1 MSSHMIRSFPHK
13 LSLAPHDSLRAFLF
27 RNGDLRMFQNTA
39 MGQDSTRERRKTISL
54 LAPWQLA
61 SDMAPRAMIAQPHP
75 ELCGFGVSKLQIC
88 LNPESWT
95 NYEMLWDL
103 KHVVPLGWHKLQ
115 LVPVMAQLGSASI
128 LKRSSNPLWRRF
140 RRWTQSYLEANMSP
154 NTPNSENAKT
164 DGIWWGFHVW
174 QYQYISIQLRHR
186 KYE

>member
-27 RNGDLRMFQNTA
+27 RNGDLRMFRNTA

-128 LKRSSNPLWRRF
+128 VNRSSNPLWRRF
-140 RRWTQSYLEANMSP
+140 RRWTQSYLEYNMSP
-154 NTPNSENAKT
+154 KSPNSENTGT
-164 DGIWWGFHVW
+164 DGIWWGFHAW
-174 QYQYISIQLRHR
+174 QYQ
-186 KYE
+186 

>member
-1 MSSHMIRSFPHK
+1 MIPYVLFSFV
-13 LSLAPHDSLRAFLF
+13 
-27 RNGDLRMFQNTA
+27 TA
-39 MGQDSTRERRKTISL
+39 TWECFETPQWGKTTESTRKRRKTISL

-95 NYEMLWDL
+95 NYEMLCSGSETCGSPGLTQIATRPCADA
-103 KHVVPLGWHKLQ
+103 
-115 LVPVMAQLGSASI
+115 AQLGSASI

-140 RRWTQSYLEANMSP
+140 RRWTQSYLESNMSP
-154 NTPNSENAKT
+154 KSPNSENAET
-164 DGIWWGFHVW
+164 DGIWWGFHTW
-174 QYQYISIQLRHR
+174 QYQYINTILRYR